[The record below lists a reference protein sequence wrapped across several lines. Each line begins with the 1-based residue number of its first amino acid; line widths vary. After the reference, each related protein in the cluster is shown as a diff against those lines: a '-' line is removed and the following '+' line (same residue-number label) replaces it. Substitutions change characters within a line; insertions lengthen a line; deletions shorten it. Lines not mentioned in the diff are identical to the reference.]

1 MHVLILHN
9 SHSTTDWGSAQHS
22 VSEGRKLKHN
32 KHMAS
37 DLGNLQPRSRG
48 FSAFLKKRTT
58 ALCWHNPPAELCSP
72 VLQGLWV
79 STCSVLAPWDELAA
93 WAKGRG
99 QDVPENRNFRSQG
112 WPGSSGT
119 AAPWGHH
126 CSHSLRCHLRLIKR
140 STCCSFVSTF
150 SRVRNASGLSAS
162 CIRGDNS
169 LYLNRTDKKGDLSN
183 FIFNGALAGFRC
195 YWFKRQ

>member
-79 STCSVLAPWDELAA
+79 SAGSMG
-93 WAKGRG
+93 WAGC
-99 QDVPENRNFRSQG
+99 VSQG
-112 WPGSSGT
+112 QRAGCSWEQEFQESGVTGVLRDSST
-119 AAPWGHH
+119 
-126 CSHSLRCHLRLIKR
+126 LRSPLLTLPEMSPEVDQKINLLQFCEHLLQSQK
-140 STCCSFVSTF
+140 CLWFVCQLHTRWQLPVF
-150 SRVRNASGLSAS
+150 KQ
-162 CIRGDNS
+162 
-169 LYLNRTDKKGDLSN
+169 NR
-183 FIFNGALAGFRC
+183 
-195 YWFKRQ
+195 